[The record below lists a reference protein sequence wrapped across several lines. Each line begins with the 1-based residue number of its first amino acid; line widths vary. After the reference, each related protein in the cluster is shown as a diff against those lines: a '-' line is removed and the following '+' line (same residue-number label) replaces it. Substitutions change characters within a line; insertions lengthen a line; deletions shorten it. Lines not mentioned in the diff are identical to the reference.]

1 MGKHPIERCEM
12 IFCTNNFGQK
22 REYLERFLFYY
33 STQLEIS
40 EDREEAFLFA
50 QEHFLD
56 EFGFLLYKRIEL
68 FLGELIE
75 IKGIHITP

>member
-1 MGKHPIERCEM
+1 M

-33 STQLEIS
+33 STQLEICA
-40 EDREEAFLFA
+40 DREQAFLFA
-50 QEHFLD
+50 QEHFLND
-56 EFGFLLYKRIEL
+56 YGFLLYKRLEL

-75 IKGIHITP
+75 IKEIHISR